1 MIVRQPA
8 RETRHCPSEM
18 SLQGNAALVM
28 WHGVESSAR
37 EAHDDWHSHEHL
49 MERLALPGFRR
60 GRRCVSP
67 DGERYFLMYEVDE
80 LETLTSAAYQA
91 RLNDPSD
98 WSKRVIPSI
107 QNMNRTLCRALVSFG
122 SGVGGWV
129 GTRRLSVEPGGR
141 QGLLDHLARLGAEGM
156 TARPGVTGIH
166 ALEGDKTASAL
177 RTEEK
182 NLRSTEDETANLVV
196 VVEGYDRERVRT
208 ALNDELGR
216 EALAQCGGVE
226 IGEVGLYQAV
236 HVMTKP
242 DVETG

>member
-1 MIVRQPA
+1 MIVRQPG
-8 RETRHCPSEM
+8 RETRHFRIEM
-18 SLQGNAALVM
+18 SLQGKAALVM

-98 WSKRVIPSI
+98 WSKQVIPSI
-107 QNMNRTLCRALVSFG
+107 RDMNRTLCRTLVSFG
-122 SGVGGWV
+122 LGVGGWV
-129 GTRRLSVEPGGR
+129 GTRRFSVEPGGR
-141 QGLLDHLARLGAEGM
+141 QGLLDHFVRLGAEGM
-156 TARPGVTGIH
+156 AARPGVTGIH

-182 NLRSTEDETANLVV
+182 NLRSTEDETADLAL
-196 VVEGYDRERVRT
+196 VVEGYDRERVLK
-208 ALNDELGR
+208 ALNEELGR
-216 EALAQCGGVE
+216 EALATRGGVE
-226 IGEVGLYQAV
+226 IGEVGLYQTV
-236 HVMTKP
+236 HVVTEQ
-242 DVETG
+242 DV